1 MHDPSIM
8 IIEKDF
14 VIIEARLKQQ
24 QQQQQKS
31 GSYNGIF
38 VLQKDLENLPITQ
51 LYKISLTIYLLLNI
65 LFYTEYT
72 HHFLMP
78 NAATIKSS

>member
-24 QQQQQKS
+24 QQQQKS
-31 GSYNGIF
+31 GFWNFCFAERPWESAY
-38 VLQKDLENLPITQ
+38 
-51 LYKISLTIYLLLNI
+51 
-65 LFYTEYT
+65 YTVV
-72 HHFLMP
+72 
-78 NAATIKSS
+78 